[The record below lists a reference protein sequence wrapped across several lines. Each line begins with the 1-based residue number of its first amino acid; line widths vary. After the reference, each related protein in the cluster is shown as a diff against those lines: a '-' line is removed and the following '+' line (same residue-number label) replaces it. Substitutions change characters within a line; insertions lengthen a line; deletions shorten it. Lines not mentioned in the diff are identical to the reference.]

1 MRALLCTEYGP
12 VSGLRVADLPEPV
25 AGPGQV
31 VVRVEAAGLNYPDAL
46 MVMGKYQVKPP
57 LPFAPG
63 MELAGTVAAV
73 GAGVQGLRAGDP
85 VMATTTTGAF
95 AEACAVPAERVLPRP
110 AGLPADLAAAS
121 LLTYGTTMHALADR
135 GRLRAGETLLVLGA
149 AGGVGTAAIE
159 LGKLLGA
166 RVIAA
171 ASSPEKLE
179 VCRALGA
186 DELVNYA
193 AEDLRQRL
201 KELSGGRGLD
211 VVYDPVGGPM
221 AEVALRALGWDG
233 RFLVIGFASGEI
245 PRIPL
250 NLALLNERSLV
261 GVYWG
266 DWSQRRRAES
276 AAQLG
281 RIASAI
287 AAGQLKPVVTARLRL
302 EEVPRALGDLVERRA
317 HGKLV
322 VRPSSS
328 SSVVRRRSRMSSTLF
343 SILFCSRRFS
353 SKVGSTGWPAI
364 CSRSREATSSARA
377 K

>member
-31 VVRVEAAGLNYPDAL
+31 LVRVEAAGLNYPDAL

-73 GAGVQGLRAGDP
+73 GAGVQGLRPGDP

-110 AGLPADLAAAS
+110 AGLSAELAAAS

-135 GRLRAGETLLVLGA
+135 GRLRAGETLLVMGA

-159 LGKLLGA
+159 IGKLLGA
-166 RVIAA
+166 RVITA
-171 ASSPEKLE
+171 ASSAAKLE

-211 VVYDPVGGPM
+211 VVYDPVGGSM
-221 AEVALRALGWDG
+221 AEVAFRAMGWDG

-245 PRIPL
+245 PRLPL

-266 DWSQRRRAES
+266 DWSQRRRDES

-281 RIASAI
+281 RIAEAI
-287 AAGQLKPVVTARLRL
+287 AAGRLKPVITERLRL
-302 EEVPRALGDLVERRA
+302 EEVPRAMGDLLERRA

-322 VRPSSS
+322 VRP
-328 SSVVRRRSRMSSTLF
+328 
-343 SILFCSRRFS
+343 
-353 SKVGSTGWPAI
+353 
-364 CSRSREATSSARA
+364 
-377 K
+377 

>member
-12 VSGLRVADLPEPV
+12 VSGLRVVDMPEPV

-31 VVRVEAAGLNYPDAL
+31 LVRVEAAGLNYPDAL

-110 AGLPADLAAAS
+110 AGLSADLAAAS

-135 GRLRAGETLLVLGA
+135 GRLQAGETLLVLGA

-159 LGKLLGA
+159 IGKLLGA

-171 ASSPEKLE
+171 ASSPAKLE

-186 DELVNYA
+186 DELVNYG

-201 KELSGGRGLD
+201 KELSAGRGLD

-266 DWSQRRRAES
+266 DWSQHRRAES

-281 RIASAI
+281 RIAAAI
-287 AAGQLKPVVTARLRL
+287 AAGQLKPAITERLRL
-302 EEVPRALGDLVERRA
+302 EEVPRAMADLLERRA

-322 VRPSSS
+322 VRP
-328 SSVVRRRSRMSSTLF
+328 
-343 SILFCSRRFS
+343 
-353 SKVGSTGWPAI
+353 
-364 CSRSREATSSARA
+364 
-377 K
+377 

>member
-135 GRLRAGETLLVLGA
+135 GRLQAGETLLVLGA

-159 LGKLLGA
+159 IGKLLGA

-171 ASSPEKLE
+171 ASSPAKLE

-201 KELSGGRGLD
+201 KELSAGRGLD

-281 RIASAI
+281 RIAAAI
-287 AAGQLKPVVTARLRL
+287 AAGQLKPVVTERLRL
-302 EEVPRALGDLVERRA
+302 EEVPRAMGDLLERRA

-322 VRPSSS
+322 VRP
-328 SSVVRRRSRMSSTLF
+328 
-343 SILFCSRRFS
+343 
-353 SKVGSTGWPAI
+353 
-364 CSRSREATSSARA
+364 
-377 K
+377 